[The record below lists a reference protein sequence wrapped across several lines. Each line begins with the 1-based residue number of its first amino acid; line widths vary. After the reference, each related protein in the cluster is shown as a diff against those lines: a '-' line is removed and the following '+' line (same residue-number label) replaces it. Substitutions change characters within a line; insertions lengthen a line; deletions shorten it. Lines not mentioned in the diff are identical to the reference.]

1 MPQTVMTI
9 IGTRPEAI
17 KLVPLVLEL
26 QSRPDEFKSVVCVT
40 GQHREML
47 DQVLDA
53 FGIIADHDLN
63 LMAPGQSLGQITAR
77 AVAGLTEVC
86 EKNRPDV
93 ILVQGD
99 TTTAFCGALVGH
111 YQQIKIG
118 HVEAGLRTGN
128 KFSPFPEEINR
139 RLIGQMADLH
149 FPPTAHAE
157 STLLSEGVSDD
168 YVFLTGNTVIDT
180 LLLTQERVTQ
190 NIPEAAKA
198 IQSLTEDTRVVLVTG
213 HRRES
218 HGQGFENICHAI
230 WNVAENFDDVNFIYP
245 VHLNPKV
252 QEPVNRILG
261 QHPRIHLVA
270 PLSYE
275 PFVWLLNQ
283 SYLILTDS
291 GGVQEE
297 APSLGKPVLVT
308 RDATERPEGVEAGNA
323 KLVGTC
329 QATIESELTRLLS
342 DPDAYAEMSNAK
354 NPYGDGTAS
363 RQIADVLAAQATN
376 N

>member
-1 MPQTVMTI
+1 MTI

-26 QSRPDEFKSVVCVT
+26 QRRPQEFKSVVCVT

-53 FGIIADHDLN
+53 FGIVPDHDLN

-86 EKNRPDV
+86 ETDRPDI

-111 YQQIKIG
+111 YQQIKTA

-157 STLLSEGVSDD
+157 ATLLSEGVCSDD
-168 YVFLTGNTVIDT
+168 VFLTGNTVIDT
-180 LLLTQERVTQ
+180 LLLTRDRVTQ
-190 NIPEAAKA
+190 EIPEAARA
-198 IQSLTEDTRVVLVTG
+198 IQSLTENTRLVLVTG

-218 HGQGFENICHAI
+218 HGQGFENICNAI
-230 WNVAENFDDVNFIYP
+230 RNVADKIADINFI
-245 VHLNPKV
+245 
-252 QEPVNRILG
+252 
-261 QHPRIHLVA
+261 
-270 PLSYE
+270 
-275 PFVWLLNQ
+275 
-283 SYLILTDS
+283 
-291 GGVQEE
+291 
-297 APSLGKPVLVT
+297 
-308 RDATERPEGVEAGNA
+308 
-323 KLVGTC
+323 
-329 QATIESELTRLLS
+329 
-342 DPDAYAEMSNAK
+342 
-354 NPYGDGTAS
+354 
-363 RQIADVLAAQATN
+363 
-376 N
+376 